1 MSSDAI
7 IYYVSNKFLKKKK
20 NLRHFGIL
28 TFSRVPAPS

>member
-7 IYYVSNKFLKKKK
+7 IYYVSNKFLKKK
-20 NLRHFGIL
+20 NLPRFGIL